1 MVEKEKTFNFIFGA
15 LLVLSLAL
23 LVIQNAPL
31 MTTGHAISGTT
42 TSNVTIA
49 KYLAIAFSDDLS
61 QGIQFGTINALPAI
75 DINATENY
83 NGGSSGTLYYINVS
97 NDGNTPVDLCIR
109 GNAPL
114 TNDALD
120 IIGLDNETYANAT
133 STDALSP
140 SLANEVPLT
149 NEYVKSGEGIT
160 VGTENYYRFWLDIPA
175 SQPSGDYNNTLS
187 FKGVQTT
194 LSCGS

>member
-1 MVEKEKTFNFIFGA
+1 MGSYNLFDYFLIICFIVSISLFLVSFNSN
-15 LLVLSLAL
+15 L
-23 LVIQNAPL
+23 
-31 MTTGHAISGTT
+31 TGKLTEEII

-49 KYLAIAFSDDLS
+49 KYLAIQFSDGLS
-61 QGIQFGTINALPAI
+61 SGIEFGTIHSLPAI

-83 NGGSSGTLYYINVS
+83 NGNSSGTLYYINVS

-114 TNDALD
+114 TSLGLD
-120 IIGLDNETYANAT
+120 EIGLDNETYANAT

-140 SLANEVPLT
+140 SLANEVSLT